1 MLANDA
7 KVSIGDYSIL
17 GVPLVIGHLP
27 VQSTAQRQGDKAEAL
42 TNAVDQSLD

>member
-42 TNAVDQSLD
+42 TNAADQSLD